1 MSKVYHSILDSQDHA
16 LIEARKVLS
25 KPKLEFGYLTSH
37 PGMPSRNLQEEADF
51 QSLA

>member
-1 MSKVYHSILDSQDHA
+1 VSKVYHRILDSQDRA

-25 KPKLEFGYLTSH
+25 EPKLEFGYLTSH
-37 PGMPSRNLQEEADF
+37 PDMPLRNLQEEADS